1 MATDPIGGLR
11 FDGVKV
17 LKQEIKGSGADRTYC
32 VWTDAGYIEY
42 KEQKKDENGYSQA
55 AVHAV
60 KYSDTVDQK
69 GLFISD
75 VTNATMK
82 LDSSKYQGGVAI
94 SGDDEK
100 FVLDTK
106 NGQTEKLIKVF
117 NNAQVISDTED
128 NVVRQKINMKF

>member
-1 MATDPIGGLR
+1 MTEPIGGLR
-11 FDGVKV
+11 FDGVKILNYEV
-17 LKQEIKGSGADRTYC
+17 KGTGADKKYC

-42 KEQKKDENGYSQA
+42 NEQKRDQNGYSQA
-55 AVHAV
+55 AVHSV

-82 LDSSKYQGGVAI
+82 LDSSKYQGGVAL

-100 FVLDTK
+100 FVLDAK
-106 NGQTEKLIKVF
+106 NGQAERLIKVF
-117 NNAQVISDTED
+117 NNATVIADPED
-128 NVVRQKINMKF
+128 NVVRQKINIKS